1 MTYLDRDSSIPFYV
15 QIQDSLYQR
24 IRSGELGPGDR
35 VPSELELVA
44 IYNVSR
50 MTARK
55 ALDELVQRG
64 LLFRQRGKGTFVAE
78 HVVTYG
84 LSTNQSFSRT
94 LAAMGFEVRTR
105 VLHQAVSPAPPEV
118 SERLSLRPD
127 SRVVLIRRL
136 RYLNDVPAAL
146 HTSFLDYGLYA
157 PILDLDLSG
166 QSLLEAVERTG
177 GLSVAYTRDSVQ
189 SALVGPEDRHLLEMP
204 AGSPVLDVEGV
215 AYTDNGQPMRFTRAI
230 YRGDMFRLEVMN
242 AGDRT
247 TRLKV
252 NELRTEPEPLPKK
265 AVRPK
270 RR

>member
-1 MTYLDRDSSIPFYV
+1 MTNLKRGSSIPFYV
-15 QIQDSLYQR
+15 QIQDNLYQR

-94 LAAMGFEVRTR
+94 LRALGFEVRTK
-105 VLHQAVSPAPPEV
+105 VLHQAVSPASAEV
-118 SERLSLRPD
+118 SERLSLRPG

-136 RYLNDVPAAL
+136 RYLNNHPAAL

-157 PILDLDLSG
+157 PLLDLDLSR

-189 SALVGPEDRHLLEMP
+189 AALISPEDRHLMDVP
-204 AGSPVLDVEGV
+204 AGSPVLEVQGV
-215 AYTDNGQPMRFTRAI
+215 AYTDNGQPMRYTRAI
-230 YRGDMFRLEVMN
+230 YRSDMFRLEVMN
-242 AGDRT
+242 AGDRST
-247 TRLKV
+247 QLKV
-252 NELRTEPEPLPKK
+252 NDLPAQASLTATK
-265 AVRPK
+265 APRAK